1 MTTESAVSQ
10 SSTADGTTPARR
22 CDLKIEPM
30 KKVVRM
36 LRAYRAR
43 LLNWFRAKGQLSSG
57 LVEGSNAKTKLTSR
71 KSFGFRTYH
80 AMEIALHH
88 ALGALPEPESTH
100 KFRRGAKMRKGALLT
115 KEEFSR
121 FLRELSSDIERGELS
136 FDYIKEKIPPNLD
149 VEYKYKNKKGFKKF
163 KISFKWT
170 SDRRSDKSSTFI
182 SSRSN
187 ATSFKGAKIQ
197 LAGALD
203 DISKVISKNR
213 IPTDKQVEDLLSI
226 TEASIELSKPELKQG
241 MAEVKTATIELKQAV
256 SDNSVVR
263 AESVLNYLKQLR
275 SEFHK
280 KYK

>member
-1 MTTESAVSQ
+1 
-10 SSTADGTTPARR
+10 
-22 CDLKIEPM
+22 
-30 KKVVRM
+30 M
-36 LRAYRAR
+36 LRAHRAL
-43 LLNWFRAKGQLSSG
+43 LLNWFRAKGQLFSG
-57 LVEGSNAKTKLTSR
+57 VVEGSNAKAKPTSG
-71 KSFGFRTYH
+71 KSFSFRTYH

-88 ALGALPEPESTH
+88 ALGALPEPEFTR
-100 KFRRGAKMRKGALLT
+100 KFCRGAKMRKGALLT
-115 KEEFSR
+115 KEEFAL
-121 FLRELSSDIERGELS
+121 FLKELSSDIERGELS
-136 FDYIKEKIPPNLD
+136 FDHIKEKIPPNLN
-149 VEYKYKNKKGFKKF
+149 VEYKYRNKKGFKKF

-170 SDRRSDKSSTFI
+170 NGRRSDKSLTFI
-182 SSRSN
+182 PSRPN

-197 LAGALD
+197 LSSALD

-256 SDNSVVR
+256 SDNDVVR